1 LRAFTLQTLGADTLD
16 DIFRLDYV
24 IPLWYGNSRNR
35 YVFKA
40 YRLMTLYARE
50 MYVPL
55 MLMVVSVMAVTVI
68 IVQAVANAVF
78 LHSGT
83 VVDGMYQ
90 LLLGK

>member
-1 LRAFTLQTLGADTLD
+1 
-16 DIFRLDYV
+16 
-24 IPLWYGNSRNR
+24 
-35 YVFKA
+35 
-40 YRLMTLYARE
+40 MTLYARE